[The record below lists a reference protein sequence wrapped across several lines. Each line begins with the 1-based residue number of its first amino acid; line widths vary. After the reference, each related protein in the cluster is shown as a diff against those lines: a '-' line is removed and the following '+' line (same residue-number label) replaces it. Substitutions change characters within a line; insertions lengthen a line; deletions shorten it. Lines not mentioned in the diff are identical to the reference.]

1 MIRGK
6 GNALEGEGNPGKVNK
21 KVKKAV
27 FLETRVKKKSTFI
40 KETALLYLW
49 RKIIVLRHWVKYLN
63 SFIPLILYDLLCIV
77 DQGKSNTYKHEPKKE
92 LNIDVK
98 L

>member
-27 FLETRVKKKSTFI
+27 FLETRVKKNLH
-40 KETALLYLW
+40 LLKK
-49 RKIIVLRHWVKYLN
+49 R
-63 SFIPLILYDLLCIV
+63 LYFTC
-77 DQGKSNTYKHEPKKE
+77 GEK
-92 LNIDVK
+92 
-98 L
+98 